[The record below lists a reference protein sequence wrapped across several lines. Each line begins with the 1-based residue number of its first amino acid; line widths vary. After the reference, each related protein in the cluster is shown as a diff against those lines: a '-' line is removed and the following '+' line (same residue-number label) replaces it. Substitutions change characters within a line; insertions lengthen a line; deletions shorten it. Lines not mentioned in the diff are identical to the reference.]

1 MKKSTF
7 LVFTMPSFIMMT
19 LFIALPLLIVL
30 IQSFQFNQDVLET
43 IERENCDPFGCK
55 TETITVPVLDE
66 NGNKIKNNIW
76 VGFQNYKN
84 ILKFEQLS
92 SVISNDGFEWSKIRS
107 IDFYK
112 ALRFT
117 LTFTFI
123 TLPFVIILG
132 LILALCVNVL
142 INRLK
147 GPIIFITLLPFIIT
161 PVIGALSIKWLFIGD
176 GILTLFLENI
186 LDKDIALFS
195 QGWTIE
201 ILMLFYRVWHT
212 IPFAFVIFYAGLQTV
227 DKEKIEAAFVDGANR
242 LQRLRFIIIPHIM
255 PLIVFVALIHLMD
268 SYRVFDEIVGFS
280 ASGFRISLQWMTYD
294 FLRID
299 DSGTRSIGRASATSV
314 LTMIGIIIIL
324 IPVLRR
330 TFKEQKEKKL

>member
-84 ILKFEQLS
+84 ILKFELLS
-92 SVISNDGFEWSKIRS
+92 SVISNYNAKKTILS
-107 IDFYK
+107 
-112 ALRFT
+112 T

-123 TLPFVIILG
+123 TLPFEIILG

-330 TFKEQKEKKL
+330 TFKEQKEKRL